1 MTRYITKRLGRT
13 LFTLF
18 AVVLAT
24 FGLSQVAY
32 SDPARMIA
40 PENATE
46 ATIESIRAS
55 LGLDQP
61 WWVQLWRYLV
71 HGPDIQGVPSGM
83 LTNWPPSLGYSY
95 HSQRPVSELILEKLP
110 VTIDLAVGAF
120 VIWMVLSVLLGVTA
134 ARKPGG
140 WFDRVTSGISY
151 VLLSIPTFLLGV
163 LFLYFFYFQL
173 SMNGF
178 RIFPGGGYV
187 PFNESPSEWFRH
199 LILPWLTIALVE
211 IGVFQRVVRSSVLEV
226 AGNDYIRTARA
237 KGLGPNRVY
246 FGHALSAAAN
256 PIMTLGAI
264 EFAAILGGA
273 IVTEQIFGLDGI
285 GRLAVTSAQGGDAPV
300 VIAVA
305 LVGAV
310 AFVLFTTIVD
320 IITHARSGK

>member
-1 MTRYITKRLGRT
+1 MLRYTLNRLGRT
-13 LFTLF
+13 LITLF

-24 FGLSQVAY
+24 FGLTQIAY

-40 PENATE
+40 PENASE
-46 ATIESIRAS
+46 ATIDSIRQS
-55 LGLDQP
+55 LGLDEP
-61 WWVQLWRYLV
+61 WWVQLWHYV
-71 HGPDIQGVPSGM
+71 VSGPPIQGVPSGI

-95 HSQRPVSELILEKLP
+95 HSQRPVTELILEKLP

-120 VIWMVLSVLLGVTA
+120 IIWMVLSLLTGVTA

-140 WFDRVTSGISY
+140 WFDRVSSAVSY
-151 VLLSIPTFLLGV
+151 GLLSIPTFLLGV
-163 LFLYFFYFQL
+163 LFLYVFYFQF
-173 SMNGF
+173 SMNGVRF
-178 RIFPGGGYV
+178 FPSGGYV
-187 PFNESPSEWFRH
+187 PFSESPWDWFRH
-199 LILPWLTIALVE
+199 LILPWLTIALVQ

-237 KGLGPNRVY
+237 KGLTQNRVY
-246 FGHALSAAAN
+246 FDHALSAAAN
-256 PIMTLGAI
+256 PIMSLGAI
-264 EFAAILGGA
+264 EFASILGGA

-300 VIAVA
+300 VIGVT